1 MLVRFDHDELK
12 QDLAREIKSRLKFL
26 VVVAVLANVV
36 AFLAGN
42 STFIIAVLIWSL
54 TVFWLYSQL
63 VKKRTWAFGL
73 ILCFF
78 AALVP
83 LTTLAG
89 RRSGTALLPRHALRE
104 LQTHLR
110 QFKQFPGTT
119 SFRIDIGNHTL
130 VSDSS
135 STQLF
140 VASAIKTFIV
150 CQYLRDVEAGLL
162 SEDEQLDVNYS
173 VRTIDGSVLLKLTGT
188 TPARSILEASITH
201 SDNTATDIA
210 LLRVGPDRVRSFIA
224 AAGLGATLIPDS
236 TRRFLSYNFGAPL
249 GADLG
254 WAGIQQVIQTK
265 QLPGPPRPPLN
276 NQQTLASSADDL
288 VSYYKRALAGRFF
301 NKPATLEEFK
311 RIHLNNTFFPDDT
324 VGYGK
329 GGSGNWLAN
338 VGNVADFHAILY
350 AGQMVVGATPVTFCF
365 VANWSGEHPDSEAL
379 TPAFAAVVKGSMEVI
394 KRGLLHGSALSA
406 SIRSNFDHG
415 SGGGSVLG
423 SQGAL
428 KRESA
433 P

>member
-1 MLVRFDHDELK
+1 MKRKLCT
-12 QDLAREIKSRLKFL
+12 QS
-26 VVVAVLANVV
+26 
-36 AFLAGN
+36 
-42 STFIIAVLIWSL
+42 SL
-54 TVFWLYSQL
+54 FNQCLS
-63 VKKRTWAFGL
+63 FGL

-78 AALVP
+78 AATAP

-89 RRSGTALLPRHALRE
+89 RESRTALLPDYAWRE
-104 LQTHLR
+104 LQTQLR

-140 VASAIKTFIV
+140 VASAIKTFII

-162 SEDEQLDVNYS
+162 SEDEQLDVNDS
-173 VRTIDGSVLLKLTGT
+173 VRTIDSSVLLNLTGT
-188 TPARSILEASITH
+188 TPARSILEALITH

-210 LLRVGPDRVRSFIA
+210 LLHVGPDRVRSFIA
-224 AAGLGATLIPDS
+224 AAGFGATLIPNS

-249 GADLG
+249 GVDLG
-254 WAGIQQVIQTK
+254 WAGIQQVIQTG
-265 QLPGPPRPPLN
+265 QLPGPPRRPLN

-288 VSYYKRALAGRFF
+288 VSYYQRALAGRFF
-301 NKPATLEEFK
+301 TKPTTLTEFK

-338 VGNVADFHAILY
+338 RGNVADFHALSY

-365 VANWSGEHPDSEAL
+365 VVNWMGEHPDSGTL
-379 TPAFAAVVKGSMEVI
+379 TPAFTAVVKRSMEVI
-394 KRGLLHGSALSA
+394 KRGLPRACHGPARGDQIEGQSEFS
-406 SIRSNFDHG
+406 
-415 SGGGSVLG
+415 
-423 SQGAL
+423 
-428 KRESA
+428 
-433 P
+433 PP